1 VNVFNRVLVVLLAV
15 ALLVGV
21 VAVLLVSL
29 GGARP
34 ADLAP
39 APWFADRLGPF
50 AGLDGGVWTWTV
62 GVCVALGVAAVLLL
76 VLELRP
82 GRRAEP
88 RLTLKR
94 DGLGAVTV
102 TRSSVNRVVD
112 HEAGLV
118 PGVTEVHSR
127 VDEGERGLRVVCRVA
142 VEPTADIPALTAAL
156 QERVKAALEH
166 SVGRPV
172 AEVRVDAHVPA
183 PRAVPAGPP
192 ARRQLQ

>member
-1 VNVFNRVLVVLLAV
+1 VNVFNRVLVVLLAA
-15 ALLVGV
+15 ALLVGA
-21 VAVLLVSL
+21 VAALLVAL

-39 APWFADRLGPF
+39 APWFADRLEPF
-50 AGLDGGVWTWTV
+50 AGRDGGVWTWTV
-62 GVCVALGVAAVLLL
+62 GVCVALGVAAGLLL

-112 HEAGLV
+112 HEAGRV

-127 VDEGERGLRVVCRVA
+127 VEEGAQGLRVECRVA
-142 VEPTADIPALTAAL
+142 VEPTADLPALTAAL

-166 SVGRPV
+166 SLGRPV

>member
-1 VNVFNRVLVVLLAV
+1 MNVFNRVLVVLLAA
-15 ALLVGV
+15 ALLVG
-21 VAVLLVSL
+21 AAAALLVAL

-39 APWFADRLGPF
+39 APWFADRLEPF

-62 GVCVALGVAAVLLL
+62 GGCVALGVAAGLLL

-112 HEAGLV
+112 REAGLV
-118 PGVTEVHSR
+118 PGVTEAHSR
-127 VDEGERGLRVVCRVA
+127 VDEGAQGLRVACRVA
-142 VEPTADIPALTAAL
+142 VEPTADLPALTAAI
-156 QERVKAALEH
+156 QERAKAALEH
-166 SVGRPV
+166 SLGRPV

-183 PRAVPAGPP
+183 PRAGPAGAP